1 MNSLETIAL
10 EQADLLNKLAE
21 INKKLINEL
30 AQYREIDK
38 EERVL
43 KDALNELGGTNDG
56 RTGTNI

>member
-43 KDALNELGGTNDG
+43 KDALNKLGGANDG
-56 RTGTNI
+56 HTGTNI

>member
-56 RTGTNI
+56 HTGTNI

>member
-38 EERVL
+38 EDRAL
-43 KDALNELGGTNDG
+43 KNALNKLGGTNDG
-56 RTGTNI
+56 HTGTNI

>member
-38 EERVL
+38 EDRVL
-43 KDALNELGGTNDG
+43 KDTLNKLGGTNDG